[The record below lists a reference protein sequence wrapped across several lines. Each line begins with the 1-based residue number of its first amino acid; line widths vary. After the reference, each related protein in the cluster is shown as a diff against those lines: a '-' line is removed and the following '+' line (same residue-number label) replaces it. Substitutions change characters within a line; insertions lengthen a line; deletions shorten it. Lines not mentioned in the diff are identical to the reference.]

1 MSKSIYEDALEKL
14 NEVLLV
20 NKKTTFTLASPIS
33 LQIESDNFIYQALKQ
48 AQKQEQILNKI
59 KEIINRDYDSY
70 IVSMSEEPKRYDE
83 IVKLIKELFI
93 KC

>member
-33 LQIESDNFIYQALKQ
+33 LQIESDNFI
-48 AQKQEQILNKI
+48 
-59 KEIINRDYDSY
+59 
-70 IVSMSEEPKRYDE
+70 
-83 IVKLIKELFI
+83 
-93 KC
+93 